1 MRFLLKPFDEGA
13 RYVKRLWYGMMSIL
27 LVLSVLPQVVLGEN
41 QDGHDVE
48 LWNAVKPLDTT
59 VTFLNTGA
67 HPDDERSDFLAYLS
81 RGLGVK
87 TASLIA
93 NRGEGG
99 QNAIGNELGNGLGI
113 IRSNEMI
120 EAAKVNGVKAY
131 HLSDTTSDAIYDFG
145 FSKSPE
151 ETLEKWGEEVTYSRL
166 IEFIRTYQPD
176 VVMPSFLNVDS
187 QHGHHRAINVLSVK
201 AFEDAADPA
210 VFPEQIKNG
219 LEPWQIKKL
228 YLPVSRDEATVSIE
242 IGDYDPVYGMSYP
255 QLGEASRYLHKSQG
269 MGRDIPV
276 EPRQVHLKLAE
287 SAVPENSDKLFEGIP
302 YDFAAWADKVS
313 DKELSESLGS
323 LQQKLDR
330 IVELYPDRGAILPD
344 SQKALRDVRE
354 LAGKVAASKLDQDV
368 KNDLLH
374 KLELKEEQLLEVSR
388 VASELSVDISIG
400 SYVLTQGE
408 QTEVEVTVTNEGNQK
423 LHHIEAALLTPENWK
438 HEKAVKLKH
447 LKPGESKTASF
458 TVKVPDDAEY
468 FEPYAEASIQAQL
481 SFKENG
487 VDTTF
492 GSDLD
497 NTVSVLPELGVTP
510 DPANITVNT
519 ADVQETIPVSVKV
532 KNYADASQEAT
543 VSLNLPAGWS
553 SEPAM
558 AEVNLE
564 KRFDERSVSFN
575 LIPPSEVEEGD
586 FTIRAIAKAN
596 GKTHHTTVQEIKYEH
611 VNDSYYLYPSSINGV
626 AFELLKP
633 ENLKVGY
640 IDSGFDSIADSFIN
654 AGFDITKLTPEDLAS
669 ADLSQYDTIVTGIR
683 ATLGR
688 EDLLANND
696 RIKEY
701 VHNGGHFVMQYV
713 TASDPWDAELTAP
726 YRLKIGTPSIR
737 WRVTD
742 ENADVTV
749 TKPDHPLFNYPN
761 KIADSDW
768 DNWVQE
774 RGLYFPMEW
783 DERYETFVSM
793 ADPGEDPF
801 TSGILMAEY
810 GEGTYLYTNLV
821 FYRQIG
827 AQVPGGYRIFANL
840 ISYGADR

>member
-1 MRFLLKPFDEGA
+1 M
-13 RYVKRLWYGMMSIL
+13 KRLWYGVLSIL
-27 LVLSVLPQVVLGEN
+27 LVLSILPQAVLGDSRE
-41 QDGHDVE
+41 QPDVD

-87 TASLIA
+87 TASMIA

-176 VVMPSFLNVDS
+176 VVMPSFLDVDS

-201 AFEDAADPA
+201 AFEDAADPT
-210 VFPEQIKNG
+210 VFPEQIENG

-228 YLPVSRDEATVSIE
+228 YLPVSQDEATVSIE
-242 IGDYDPVYGMSYP
+242 IGDYDPIYGMSYP

-287 SAVPENSDKLFEGIP
+287 SAVQENSDDLFDGIP
-302 YDFAAWADKVS
+302 YDFNAWADEIS
-313 DKELSESLGS
+313 NQGLSESLRS
-323 LQQKLDR
+323 LQQNLDR
-330 IVELYPDRGAILPD
+330 IVELYPNRGAILPE
-344 SQKALRDVRE
+344 SQKALRDVRK
-354 LAGKVAASKLDQDV
+354 LSGKVASSKLDQAT

-374 KLELKEEQLLEVSR
+374 KLNLKEEQLVEVSR
-388 VASELSVDISIG
+388 VASELTVDITID

-408 QTEVEVTVTNEGNQK
+408 QAKVEVTVTNEGNRK
-423 LHHIEAALLTPENWK
+423 LHHVEAELLTPEDWE
-438 HEKAVKLKH
+438 HEKAVKIKH
-447 LKPGESKTASF
+447 LKPGESKAAGF
-458 TVKVPDDAEY
+458 TVTVPEDAEY
-468 FEPYAEASIQAQL
+468 FEPYAEAAIQAQI
-481 SFKENG
+481 SFKEKG
-487 VDTTF
+487 VDTAF
-492 GSDLD
+492 VSDLD

-510 DPANITVNT
+510 DPVNITVNT
-519 ADVQETIPVSVKV
+519 ADVQEKIPVSVKV
-532 KNYADASQEAT
+532 KNYDDATQKAE
-543 VSLNLPAGWS
+543 VSLNLPEGWS
-553 SEPAM
+553 SEPES
-558 AEVNLE
+558 AEVNLVERFEE
-564 KRFDERSVSFN
+564 KSVSFD
-575 LIPPSEVEEGD
+575 LIPPSEVEEGE
-586 FTIRAIAKAN
+586 FTIEAIAEAN
-596 GKTHHTTVQEIKYEH
+596 GKTYNTTVQEIKYEH
-611 VNDSYYLYPSSINGV
+611 INDSYYLYPSSINGV

-640 IDSGFDSIADSFIN
+640 IDSGFDTIADSFIN

-669 ADLSQYDTIVTGIR
+669 ADLSQYDTIVSGIR

-701 VHNGGHFVMQYV
+701 VRSGGHFVMQYV

-742 ENADVTV
+742 ENAQVTV
-749 TKPDHPLFNYPN
+749 TQPDHPLFNYPN
-761 KIADSDW
+761 NITDSDW

-774 RGLYFPMEW
+774 RGLYFPMDW
-783 DERYETFVSM
+783 DERFETFVSM

-840 ISYGADR
+840 LSYGADQ